1 MKRVIVRTLC
11 VSLLVATAA
20 VTQTPTAALAAT
32 PAHYYLALGDS
43 LAASA
48 QPNGDF
54 QHGYAE
60 QLYEKLRQQ
69 DPGLRLVKLGCGGE
83 TTTSMVFGTQNPD
96 VASSC
101 GPPSFYLRNYPHKT
115 QLAEA
120 VSFLKAHR
128 RSVSLVTID
137 IGANDLPHVSAIAA
151 NLPII
156 LGELRIAAGPG
167 VPIVGMNY
175 YDPNLATIWFGGGTL
190 TDLTAEID
198 FVVWLNDFLEGFYE
212 ADPGDGADPYADVE
226 SRFQVTDTTLVDGT
240 PLDVI
245 GECRWTWICAPPP
258 LGPDVHPNTAG
269 YGEIAQAFLDAVS

>member
-32 PAHYYLALGDS
+32 PAHYYLALGES

-83 TTTSMVFGTQNPD
+83 TTTSMVYGTQNPD

-120 VSFLKAHR
+120 VSFLKAHGEVRLAGHDRYR
-128 RSVSLVTID
+128 REGSPPRLRDRRQPPDHPGRASNRGRTRSADRRDELIRPESCDDLV
-137 IGANDLPHVSAIAA
+137 
-151 NLPII
+151 
-156 LGELRIAAGPG
+156 RR
-167 VPIVGMNY
+167 
-175 YDPNLATIWFGGGTL
+175 W
-190 TDLTAEID
+190 
-198 FVVWLNDFLEGFYE
+198 
-212 ADPGDGADPYADVE
+212 DPY
-226 SRFQVTDTTLVDGT
+226 
-240 PLDVI
+240 
-245 GECRWTWICAPPP
+245 
-258 LGPDVHPNTAG
+258 
-269 YGEIAQAFLDAVS
+269 